1 MVQGLVRGV
10 VYMLN
15 VSTLVTHC
23 EYVDMSNL
31 IKMCV
36 LNMDNLKCINY
47 SLIKLRKFQ
56 LVLDVLIVII
66 STKTLAKGKI
76 YKYKQK
82 IYLEMRYFQKQLCHK
97 GRIKQSLKQWS

>member
-23 EYVDMSNL
+23 AYVDMSNL

-66 STKTLAKGKI
+66 STKTLAKGKSI
-76 YKYKQK
+76 NISKRF
-82 IYLEMRYFQKQLCHK
+82 IWR
-97 GRIKQSLKQWS
+97 